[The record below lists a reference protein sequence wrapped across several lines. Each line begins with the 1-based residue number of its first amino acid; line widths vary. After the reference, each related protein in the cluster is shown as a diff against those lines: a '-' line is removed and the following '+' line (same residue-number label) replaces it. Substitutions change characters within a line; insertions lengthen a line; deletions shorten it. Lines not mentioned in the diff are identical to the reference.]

1 MKPDDFEAI
10 PGATLLKLADALDH
24 GNLSHGVTQTA
35 LGKELGMGNQLAM
48 DRLLGLSEEGW
59 TSGQM
64 AYLLRQ
70 IAGARNEEHRVS
82 QLLDLVISGPDIP
95 GVVMRATGSVF
106 QEIVSRAEEEVLM
119 ASFAIYN
126 GQSIFAPLVERW
138 RERPTMAVKLFL
150 DIPRP
155 RNDTTIDS
163 ALVARYRKQFIE
175 KEWPGE
181 KLPELYHFLPAL
193 ESNAT
198 KRASMHAKVVVVDRS
213 EVFVSSANFTNA
225 AQTKNIEVG
234 VKISHPASA
243 VRVWDFFNGALR
255 EGEFSP
261 F

>member
-1 MKPDDFEAI
+1 MKPDDFEAV
-10 PGATLLKLADALDH
+10 PGATLLKLADALEH
-24 GNLSHGVTQTA
+24 GNLSQGVTRTA
-35 LGKELGMGNQLAM
+35 LGRELSNGNPIAI
-48 DRLLGLSEEGW
+48 DRLLGLSEAGW
-59 TSGQM
+59 SSGHM
-64 AYLLRQ
+64 AYLMRQ
-70 IAGARNEEHRVS
+70 IAGARKEEHRVS
-82 QLLDLVISGPDIP
+82 QLLDLVISGPDLP

-106 QEIVSRAEEEVLM
+106 QEMVARAEEEVLM

-126 GQSIFAPLVERW
+126 GRSIFSPLVERW
-138 RERPTMAVKLFL
+138 RECPNLSVKLFL

-155 RNDTTIDS
+155 KNDTTIDS
-163 ALVARYRKQFIE
+163 ALVSRYRKRFIE

-181 KLPELYHFLPAL
+181 KLPQLYHFLPAL

-234 VKISHPASA
+234 VKISHAASA
-243 VRVWDFFNGALR
+243 VRVCDFFDCALR
-255 EGEFSP
+255 AGEFSA